1 MLFSSTN
8 HNIFHKYTENFMDN
22 DQIFQ
27 TENSAND
34 ISSHV
39 YGTPSVEELKM
50 RVLARKLENRKKEKR
65 KKLK

>member
-1 MLFSSTN
+1 
-8 HNIFHKYTENFMDN
+8 MDN

-34 ISSHV
+34 VSSRV
-39 YGTPSVEELKM
+39 YGTPSVEELQM
-50 RVLARKLENRKKEKR
+50 RVLSRQLENKKKEKR